1 MSRYLKKAAIHGKWV
16 QVIEDMNK
24 CSWLV
29 DDVCCN
35 GDCEHCG
42 DFPDDEDC
50 EVCNHFKSED
60 GMSIRRTICQ
70 L

>member
-1 MSRYLKKAAIHGKWV
+1 MSRYLKQAAIHGKWV

-29 DDVCCN
+29 DDVCWN
-35 GDCEHCG
+35 GDCEHCC

-50 EVCNHFKSED
+50 EVCKHFKAED

-70 L
+70 Q